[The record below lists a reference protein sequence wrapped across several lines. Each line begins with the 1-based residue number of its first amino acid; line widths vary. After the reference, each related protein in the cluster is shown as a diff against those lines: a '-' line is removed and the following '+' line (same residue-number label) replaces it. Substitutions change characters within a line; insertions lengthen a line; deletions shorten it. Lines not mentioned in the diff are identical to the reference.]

1 MLWYVVISIVK
12 IIFNLL
18 INNIMNKL
26 KEKAL
31 KLGAEDLKKSTRKN
45 KRLMVKYNNKWI
57 HFGDPRNIAFV
68 DHKDKKR
75 RKNYMN
81 RARGIKNKK
90 GQRTYKIK
98 TSPNFWSYT
107 VLWDG

>member
-1 MLWYVVISIVK
+1 MEEIVGYISFKIYTLGFCCVVISIVK

-31 KLGAEDLKKSTRKN
+31 RLGATDLKKSTRKN

-57 HFGDPRNIAFV
+57 HLAILV
-68 DHKDKKR
+68 K
-75 RKNYMN
+75 
-81 RARGIKNKK
+81 
-90 GQRTYKIK
+90 
-98 TSPNFWSYT
+98 
-107 VLWDG
+107 